1 MISYIINIVQE
12 TIKPSAVE
20 IKRIIVRILS
30 GDAIA
35 ISILQTGNN
44 VTFLNG
50 KLLEKYDGN
59 ILSTGEVL
67 VQ

>member
-44 VTFLNG
+44 ATFLNG

-59 ILSTGEVL
+59 ILSTEEVL